1 MTTCLIADVVI
12 GFQMRKPNG
21 MKAASRKARR
31 QSLTAKKHDEQS
43 EREVSAFSGVGVRG
57 SCVFQFG
64 SARLL
69 PSLIRVFQTCRRLD
83 RVSPSQDTHPRMPS
97 REVTTLHHPT
107 QRPVRQN
114 QEGSTESR
122 PPRMPS
128 QDVTLGCFPRCSPR
142 R

>member
-21 MKAASRKARR
+21 MSAASRKARR

-57 SCVFQFG
+57 SCRVPFRECEAPAEPDSCVPNTQT
-64 SARLL
+64 ARQSLAL
-69 PSLIRVFQTCRRLD
+69 PG
-83 RVSPSQDTHPRMPS
+83 HPS
-97 REVTTLHHPT
+97 REVTPLRHSAQQPA
-107 QRPVRQN
+107 RQN

-122 PPRMPS
+122 PPGTPIP
-128 QDVTLGCFPRCSPR
+128 GCFPRCSPR